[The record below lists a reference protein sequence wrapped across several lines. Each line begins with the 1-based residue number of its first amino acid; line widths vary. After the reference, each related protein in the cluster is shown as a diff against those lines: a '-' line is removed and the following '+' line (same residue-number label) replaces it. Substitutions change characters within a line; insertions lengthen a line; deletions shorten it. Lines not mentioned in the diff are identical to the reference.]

1 MISKDKSQKEVTS
14 RSSTLDQIREWVG
27 ILVLCS
33 AMLLTQSAL
42 AQTVIPLP
50 YISKTFDVQGQPGQQ
65 SWFTAAYSLTVGTFV
80 LPSGRLGDMYGHVLM
95 VQIGFAWFAI
105 FEMIAGLIG
114 QFNPSLVGFDV
125 IRGLIGIGPA
135 ILLPNAIA
143 VLARLNQPG
152 SLAKMISFCI
162 YAATAP
168 NGFILGGVFSALLSK
183 NANLGWFWSFYIFA
197 IVLIVI
203 FVATFFVV
211 PNDRKIEERV
221 KLWPKKSAEA
231 QLQAEEKRQFDLIGT
246 LVGVSGL
253 ILFNFAFNQALVVGW
268 PTVYVY
274 VLLIIGVL
282 FIILFIFVESQ
293 VKDPLVPLEVF
304 QVRTSLV
311 LGCIALGWS
320 SFGTFIFYGVR
331 FLQDLRHHSPLSTVA
346 QFTPCGVAGILA
358 AFISVFLLQRIRPAW
373 VMLGAMCAFCAG
385 NALVASMPID
395 QIYWIQIFI
404 ATIITPFGMDMSFPS
419 ASIIISDALPP
430 HRQGTA
436 GSLVNTIV
444 NYSIAFGLGLAGT
457 VELQVN
463 RNNTDI
469 ERGIRGALYIGIGL
483 AGLGIACALILLYID
498 RFHKARLSQERK
510 FSHNRDSI
518 QDSSPPPIEHSD
530 VGSTA

>member
-1 MISKDKSQKEVTS
+1 MAVTTFS
-14 RSSTLDQIREWVG
+14 QIREWTG

-33 AMLLTQSAL
+33 AMLLTQSGL

-50 YISKTFDVQGQPGQQ
+50 YIAETFKVQQSPGQQ

-80 LPSGRLGDMYGHVLM
+80 LPSGRLGDMYGHVFM
-95 VQIGFAWFAI
+95 VKIGFAWFAI

-114 QFNPSLVGFDV
+114 QFSPSLIGFDV
-125 IRGLIGIGPA
+125 VRGLIGIGPA

-143 VLARLNQPG
+143 VLARLNPPG
-152 SLAKMISFCI
+152 SLSKMISFCI

-183 NANLGWFWSFYIFA
+183 NSNLGWFWSFYIFA
-197 IVLIVI
+197 IVLLVI
-203 FVATFFVV
+203 FITTFFVI
-211 PNDRKIEERV
+211 PSDKAIEERV
-221 KLWPKKSAEA
+221 TSWPTKETEEDI
-231 QLQAEEKRQFDLIGT
+231 QAEHKRQFDPIGT

-274 VLLIIGVL
+274 ILLIVGILLIVL
-282 FIILFIFVESQ
+282 FLFVESK

-304 QVRTSLV
+304 QIRTSLV

-320 SFGTFIFYGVR
+320 SFGTFVFYGVR
-331 FLQDLRHHSPLSTVA
+331 FLQELRNHSPLVTVA

-358 AFISVFLLQRIRPAW
+358 AFVSVFLLQKIRPAW

-385 NALVASMPID
+385 NALVATMPID

-404 ATIITPFGMDMSFPS
+404 ATAITPFGMDMSFPS

-444 NYSIAFGLGLAGT
+444 NYSIAFGLGIAGT

-463 RNNTDI
+463 KNGTDV
-469 ERGIRGALYIGIGL
+469 ERGIRGALYVGIGL
-483 AGLGIACALILLYID
+483 AGLGIGCALVLLFVD
-498 RFHKARLSQERK
+498 KFHKQKSKQEEK
-510 FSHNRDSI
+510 AI
-518 QDSSPPPIEHSD
+518 
-530 VGSTA
+530 

>member
-1 MISKDKSQKEVTS
+1 MAS
-14 RSSTLDQIREWVG
+14 RHTLSQIREWTG

-33 AMLLTQSAL
+33 AMLLTQSGL
-42 AQTVIPLP
+42 AQTVIPLR
-50 YISKTFDVQGQPGQQ
+50 YIAETFKVQDSPGQQ

-80 LPSGRLGDMYGHVLM
+80 LPSGRLGDMYGHVFM
-95 VQIGFAWFAI
+95 VKIGFAWFAI
-105 FEMIAGLIG
+105 MEMIAGLIG
-114 QFNPSLVGFDV
+114 QFSPSLVGFDV
-125 IRGLIGIGPA
+125 VRGLIGIGPA

-143 VLARLNQPG
+143 VLARLNPPG
-152 SLAKMISFCI
+152 SLSKMISFCI

-183 NANLGWFWSFYIFA
+183 NPDLGWYWSFYIFA
-197 IVLIVI
+197 IVLVFILI
-203 FVATFFVV
+203 TTFFVI
-211 PNDRKIEERV
+211 PSDKKIEERV
-221 KLWPKKSAEA
+221 ASWPAKEEIEAEH
-231 QLQAEEKRQFDLIGT
+231 KRHFDPIGT

-274 VLLIIGVL
+274 VLLIVGVL
-282 FIILFIFVESQ
+282 MFVLFIFVEGR

-304 QVRTSLV
+304 QVKTSLV

-320 SFGTFIFYGVR
+320 SFGTFVFYGVR
-331 FLQDLRHHSPLSTVA
+331 FLQELRHHSPLSTVA

-358 AFISVFLLQRIRPAW
+358 AFVSVFLLQKISPAW

-385 NALVASMPID
+385 NALVATMPID

-404 ATIITPFGMDMSFPS
+404 ATAITPFGMDMSFPS

-444 NYSIAFGLGLAGT
+444 NYSIAFGLGIAGT

-463 RNNTDI
+463 RNNTDV
-469 ERGIRGALYIGIGL
+469 ERGIRGALYVGIGL
-483 AGLGIACALILLYID
+483 AGLGIICALTLLFVD
-498 RFHKARLSQERK
+498 KTKEKTQESNQEKVVR
-510 FSHNRDSI
+510 
-518 QDSSPPPIEHSD
+518 SD
-530 VGSTA
+530 LE